1 MVKDYYHWLLIFLN
15 QQDDS
20 FYPCMYVAGSTY
32 QQTLDKAVNMGL
44 VRQLLEYHILFVR
57 WTTTSI
63 SSSYERKALAASGVF
78 EETMT
83 ILKNAI
89 VRCCTDIYANG
100 FEKTIVNGELKVDP
114 DELRKRKE
122 E

>member
-1 MVKDYYHWLLIFLN
+1 MKGN
-15 QQDDS
+15 
-20 FYPCMYVAGSTY
+20 
-32 QQTLDKAVNMGL
+32 
-44 VRQLLEYHILFVR
+44 
-57 WTTTSI
+57 
-63 SSSYERKALAASGVF
+63 ALAASGVF